1 MARSYAKRP
10 CTHARPLAET
20 RRPPGER
27 SHPTIPHVERLRPRS
42 RKAASGRPH
51 ASHTNTPLVRVM
63 SEPERED
70 QSPSDARWGY
80 RPSLPPV
87 PQGGGGRAPRDPI
100 KPPPS
105 PGTVPAG
112 EGPRSK
118 GGMGAGAGLPT
129 KLATRASVAT
139 RCWRSR
145 LAPAT
150 RLRTPVLPCDWRIK
164 LAPVAC
170 ERWRALPDAP
180 YPPAPRPRCRLLPKL
195 PSGGASG
202 TVPGRPRAAPAFCL
216 TPHDPAK
223 ARPQAGG
230 ASLNALARARQPG
243 PSTSAPPG
251 GVVTQPPWEVHN
263 TRSPTREGVQPL
275 ARPPFRSR

>member
-1 MARSYAKRP
+1 MWSGSVRGQGKPRP
-10 CTHARPLAET
+10 A
-20 RRPPGER
+20 
-27 SHPTIPHVERLRPRS
+27 V
-42 RKAASGRPH
+42 PH

-145 LAPAT
+145 LAP
-150 RLRTPVLPCDWRIK
+150 
-164 LAPVAC
+164 VAC

-230 ASLNALARARQPG
+230 ASLNAPLSRGPG
-243 PSTSAPPG
+243 NRDPALPLSG

-275 ARPPFRSR
+275 ARHSWPH

>member
-1 MARSYAKRP
+1 MWSGSVRGQGKPRP
-10 CTHARPLAET
+10 A
-20 RRPPGER
+20 
-27 SHPTIPHVERLRPRS
+27 V
-42 RKAASGRPH
+42 PH
-51 ASHTNTPLVRVM
+51 ASHANTPLVRVM

-112 EGPRSK
+112 EGPHSK

-150 RLRTPVLPCDWRIK
+150 RQRTPVLPSDWRINSPQ
-164 LAPVAC
+164 LRV
-170 ERWRALPDAP
+170 RDGAP
-180 YPPAPRPRCRLLPKL
+180 Y
-195 PSGGASG
+195 
-202 TVPGRPRAAPAFCL
+202 L
-216 TPHDPAK
+216 TRHTPL
-223 ARPQAGG
+223 R
-230 ASLNALARARQPG
+230 RARG
-243 PSTSAPPG
+243 ADFFRNSPPG
-251 GVVTQPPWEVHN
+251 V
-263 TRSPTREGVQPL
+263 RR
-275 ARPPFRSR
+275 ARSREDRGRRQHSA